1 MPPRP
6 KGSDLGQEIDR
17 LQDLVAVADAS
28 GVRLGIETHI
38 GTLTEAPETALQL
51 IQAVAGLGL
60 TLDVSHYYCNSREK
74 AAEAL
79 LPFVYHVH
87 LRDCGRGAENIQ
99 APMGEGVVDFAHWFR
114 LLQHNGYRG
123 ALTVEYIDL
132 AGVDFDVVAS
142 AVACYRRCQALN
154 AGITESRRSD

>member
-1 MPPRP
+1 M
-6 KGSDLGQEIDR
+6 
-17 LQDLVAVADAS
+17 ADAS

-87 LRDCGRGAENIQ
+87 LRDCGRGAENN
-99 APMGEGVVDFAHWFR
+99 ELSHR
-114 LLQHNGYRG
+114 LARPRRG
-123 ALTVEYIDL
+123 FP
-132 AGVDFDVVAS
+132 G
-142 AVACYRRCQALN
+142 
-154 AGITESRRSD
+154 